1 MARAGET
8 AAAPLPIAACFVDVI
23 FESQLS
29 DRGLAMFQRLIDD
42 FKDSTGTAL
51 RLTSLAAAAA
61 MALLVTTAFLC
72 AAAFVFVL
80 EKYGPVQAC
89 LTGAAIFF
97 VVTLIAA
104 GCYMVRKKQIKKQIE
119 ARAEQAAKA
128 AKSTAQTVLSD
139 PMLVA
144 AGIQVIRAI
153 GVKKLIPILAVGGLA
168 LGFLAS
174 RANGSSSASEAPAE

>member
-1 MARAGET
+1 MRGGFRVRAGEIRSR
-8 AAAPLPIAACFVDVI
+8 AGLPDRRRHLLCRH
-23 FESQLS
+23 L
-29 DRGLAMFQRLIDD
+29 DRGRL
-42 FKDSTGTAL
+42 L
-51 RLTSLAAAAA
+51 H
-61 MALLVTTAFLC
+61 
-72 AAAFVFVL
+72 
-80 EKYGPVQAC
+80 
-89 LTGAAIFF
+89 GA
-97 VVTLIAA
+97 
-104 GCYMVRKKQIKKQIE
+104 KIKKQIE